1 MNLLDKCIFNQIILK
16 AESGALGAPGGLG
29 LWYSSVH
36 CLGFLKTEHF
46 NSKRSIK
53 SISHSEI
60 TTAEGARI
68 SANIKSLCVFPQGS
82 HEVIGTWFVD
92 CKQFLR
98 WLSGLLSFAW
108 LFHIPVFVFWNFASV
123 GFIYWQVF
131 SSLFLSFRS
140 VFYLSLSPLFS
151 LSLSLFLPPFIIR
164 FHQYSSTPS
173 SPPLFSIS
181 VSLSCSPLISH
192 CFCLIF
198 SCFFSLFLYHAFS
211 FFPLPPFLLLSST
224 LPDLF
229 LRPHSHVDDFGG
241 GPRRDRRGSGCH
253 RLYLALPPHRPR
265 QIPHQTQRSLPPTNT
280 DSWTHGRTLIH
291 ACTSIHR
298 DTLA

>member
-1 MNLLDKCIFNQIILK
+1 MNLPDKCIFNQIILK

-68 SANIKSLCVFPQGS
+68 SANIKKLCVFPQGS
-82 HEVIGTWFVD
+82 HKVIGTWFVD

-131 SSLFLSFRS
+131 SAPLFLSFRS
-140 VFYLSLSPLFS
+140 VFSLSLSPLFS
-151 LSLSLFLPPFIIR
+151 LSLYFYCLSSSVSTNIHPPPRLPLCSQSLSLCHALPLFLTASASFSLAVFLSFFIMPSLFPPF
-164 FHQYSSTPS
+164 
-173 SPPLFSIS
+173 PP
-181 VSLSCSPLISH
+181 
-192 CFCLIF
+192 
-198 SCFFSLFLYHAFS
+198 FFSFLPHCPT
-211 FFPLPPFLLLSST
+211 FF
-224 LPDLF
+224 
-229 LRPHSHVDDFGG
+229 
-241 GPRRDRRGSGCH
+241 
-253 RLYLALPPHRPR
+253 
-265 QIPHQTQRSLPPTNT
+265 
-280 DSWTHGRTLIH
+280 
-291 ACTSIHR
+291 
-298 DTLA
+298 